1 MITLSSLLSDLEYFK
16 PIMDPKDE
24 YEQWTVHDTYN
35 YIKHRNEPGA
45 AEHYNM
51 FNPDET
57 QAIVDRSINS
67 YLAYADCGSD
77 EWCGDF

>member
-35 YIKHRNEPGA
+35 YIKHRNEPGCSGTLQ
-45 AEHYNM
+45 HV
-51 FNPDET
+51 
-57 QAIVDRSINS
+57 QSR
-67 YLAYADCGSD
+67 
-77 EWCGDF
+77 